1 MAEEGI
7 RALGR
12 SLPKVVNEPRDVAA
26 RSDALYGAWLGG
38 CVLGAVGMALHHKL
52 CHVLGG
58 AFNLPHAETHTI
70 VLPHAV
76 AYNAAAAPEA
86 MRRIAS
92 ALGAENAAQGL
103 FDLNLSIGAWVAL
116 KDIGM
121 PESGIDQAVALA
133 TKNPYYNPAP
143 IRADGIRELLRN
155 AWEGKRP

>member
-12 SLPKVVNEPRDVAA
+12 SLPKVVNEPRDVEA
-26 RSDALYGAWLGG
+26 RGDALYGSWLGG
-38 CVLGAVGMALHHKL
+38 VVLGAVGMALHHKL

-58 AFNLPHAETHTI
+58 TFDLPHAETHTI

-86 MRRIAS
+86 MRRIAA
-92 ALGAENAAQGL
+92 ALGADDAARGL
-103 FDLNLSIGAWVAL
+103 FDLNLSLGAWVAL
-116 KDIGM
+116 KDVGM
-121 PESGIDQAVALA
+121 PEDGIDHAVELA
-133 TKNPYYNPAP
+133 IKNPYYNPAP
-143 IRADGIRELLRN
+143 IRAEGIRQLLVN